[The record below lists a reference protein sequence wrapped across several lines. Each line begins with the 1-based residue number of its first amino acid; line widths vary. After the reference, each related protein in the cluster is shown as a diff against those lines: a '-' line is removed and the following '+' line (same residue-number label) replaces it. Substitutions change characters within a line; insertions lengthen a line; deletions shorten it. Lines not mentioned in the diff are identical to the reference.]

1 MLNGAVPKNILFIGL
16 DLDYSHFNSSKRV
29 ITWFGSKTFWVNLY
43 QNIIARA
50 AAQGVEIKFAIISKK
65 PFFDDICAEA
75 TTIFQDLLK
84 TTSTPMYV
92 ERNSKQFC
100 LVDIEGK
107 LKYESLVGC
116 VSFDADK
123 DTSFSH
129 VMLLKD
135 YQLKSTAFLTLANK
149 YGIPANQCIMI
160 DDTPE
165 VLEDVSSVGIHAIS
179 LACFHDA
186 LVSTDKFADHA
197 YVQENLAQFEKAL
210 NQKVDALI
218 AKLSLQEKQVDKS
231 TPLLLTKPV
240 QSVPDEAAYSLICIC
255 EKLEKLL
262 EKDQGEPATPDAVE
276 AMQFVKSLEFRFMQ
290 DIKLTIEYHFHEKE
304 KRERHIKN
312 RFT

>member
-1 MLNGAVPKNILFIGL
+1 MLNGAVPKNTLLIGL
-16 DLDYSHFNSSKRV
+16 DLDYSHFNSSKRA
-29 ITWFGSKTFWVNLY
+29 ITWFGSKSFWVNLY
-43 QNIIARA
+43 QNIITRA

-75 TTIFQDLLK
+75 ATTFQDLLK

-100 LVDIEGK
+100 LVDNEGK

-116 VSFDADK
+116 ESFDADK

-135 YQLKSTAFLTLANK
+135 YQLKSTAFISIANK

-165 VLEDVSSVGIHAIS
+165 VLEDVASFGIHAIS

-186 LVSTDKFADHA
+186 LVSTDKLADHD
-197 YVQENLAQFEKAL
+197 YVQRNLALFEKAL
-210 NQKVDALI
+210 NQKVDELI
-218 AKLSLQEKQVDKS
+218 AKLGPQEKQVDKS
-231 TPLLLTKPV
+231 TPSLLAKPSR
-240 QSVPDEAAYSLICIC
+240 SVLDEAAYGLIWLS
-255 EKLEKLL
+255 EKLGKLL
-262 EKDQGEPATPDAVE
+262 IKDQEEPTTSDAVE
-276 AMQFVKSLEFRFMQ
+276 AEDFVKSLQFRFMQ
-290 DIKLTIEYHFHEKE
+290 NIELTIEYPADEEEKI
-304 KRERHIKN
+304 ERDINN